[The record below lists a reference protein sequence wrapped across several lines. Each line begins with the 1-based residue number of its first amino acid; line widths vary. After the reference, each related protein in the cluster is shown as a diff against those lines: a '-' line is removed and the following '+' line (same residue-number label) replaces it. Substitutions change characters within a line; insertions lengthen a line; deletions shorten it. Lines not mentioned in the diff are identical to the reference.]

1 MSFANKEAYLF
12 LWFIR
17 RSKSYNSITSAKQTI
32 LHYEVLQNYIT
43 VVKISE
49 QKQCITKGTLSLYL
63 FTYFTHTQNRVI
75 YNRSPS
81 C

>member
-12 LWFIR
+12 LWFIK

-49 QKQCITKGTLSLYL
+49 QKQCITKGTLLCHCTCSLTL
-63 FTYFTHTQNRVI
+63 LRHKI
-75 YNRSPS
+75 E
-81 C
+81 